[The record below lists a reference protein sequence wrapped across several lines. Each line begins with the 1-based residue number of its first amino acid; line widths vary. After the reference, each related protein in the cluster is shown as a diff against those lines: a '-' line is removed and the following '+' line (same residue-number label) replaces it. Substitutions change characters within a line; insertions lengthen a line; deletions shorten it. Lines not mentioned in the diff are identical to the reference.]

1 MTLRISLVV
10 IAISQLVL
18 GLAFLLA
25 PGPFETL
32 LNLTPAA
39 PAWADWLIAML
50 GARFLGYAV
59 GMFVAARDPQRH
71 QAWIATMI
79 GIQAVDWA
87 ATMAYVVRGQL
98 TFAQVGPAAVLPVFF
113 VAALLGWGRDW
124 RRHA

>member
-10 IAISQLVL
+10 IAISQAVL

-25 PGPFETL
+25 PGPFEGL
-32 LNLTPAA
+32 LNLTPGA
-39 PAWADWLIAML
+39 PAWADWLVAML

-59 GMFVAARDPQRH
+59 GMLVAARDPGRH
-71 QAWIATMI
+71 QVWIATMI
-79 GIQAVDWA
+79 GIQAVDWF

-98 TFAQVGPAAVLPVFF
+98 TFAQVGPAAVLPVLF
-113 VAALLGWGRDW
+113 VAAILIG